1 MDHPF
6 SISGRD
12 GFAHAFT
19 PLFHLSSFNL
29 FCTVLVFLLLPAIS
43 TQESEGTRRE
53 VIVARHGAVATD
65 DGRCSVIG
73 MKVLRTGGHAVDAAV
88 AAALCLGV
96 VSSAS
101 SGIGGGAFMLIRQ
114 ANGKAQAL
122 DMRETAPAEA
132 SQDMYAGNASLK
144 ATGALSI
151 ATPGELAGLHKAW
164 KDYGKLPWE
173 RLVRPAEN
181 LARRGFKISPYLYM
195 QMEKTRSG
203 ILANKGLRDIFTSN
217 GELLRPGDICRNMKL
232 AETLRKIG
240 RYGSEAFYNG
250 SIGVDLVRDVQSAGG
265 ILTISDLKKYEVKVR
280 EPISAKVLGLEILGM
295 PPPSSGGASMILML
309 NILAQYGL
317 PFGNSSD
324 LRIHRQ
330 IEALKH
336 AFAVRMNLGDPDFVD
351 ESEVVADLLSPKFA
365 EELKK
370 TIFDNMTFDSSYYGG
385 RWNQTFD
392 HGTSHIS
399 IVDFERNAVS
409 MTNTVNSYFGS
420 QILSPSTGIVLN
432 NEMDDFSMPTGNR
445 SKSVPPP
452 APANFIRPRKRPLS
466 SMTPTIVLKDE
477 KLKAVVGASGGA
489 MIIAGTTEVFLNH
502 FALGMDPLSS
512 VMAPRFYHQL
522 IPNTV
527 LYENWTTVIGDHFE
541 VPADIRAALQKRGHV
556 LESLA
561 GGTICQLIVHELDSG
576 SMGELVAVSDP
587 RKGGFPAGF

>member
-1 MDHPF
+1 M
-6 SISGRD
+6 S
-12 GFAHAFT
+12 
-19 PLFHLSSFNL
+19 SSFNL

-65 DGRCSVIG
+65 DGSCSVIG
-73 MKVLRTGGHAVDAAV
+73 MEVLRTGGHAVDAAV
-88 AAALCLGV
+88 AAAFCLGV
-96 VSSAS
+96 VNSAS
-101 SGIGGGAFMLIRQ
+101 SGLGGGAFMLIRQ

-203 ILANKGLRDIFTSN
+203 ILADKGLRDIFTSN

-232 AETLRKIG
+232 AETLGKIA

-392 HGTSHIS
+392 HGTSHVS
-399 IVDFERNAVS
+399 IVDVERNAVS

-512 VMAPRFYHQL
+512 VMAPRFYHEL

-527 LYENWTTVIGDHFE
+527 FYENWTTVIGDHFE

-561 GGTICQLIVHELDSG
+561 GGTICQFIVHELDSG